1 MRVAV
6 AGSGRS
12 AKSLRWKSNY
22 WQLCNRSELCCQCC
36 IWGNTHTHSKQTPFY
51 TNTNRRSKQDRFS
64 SCSLLS
70 LTRKEQL
77 FGDNYQ
83 GRLMGTRFHCY
94 GTPWHWSQFPRT
106 GRRNRWPQNAP
117 HWSSEIRRPWRL
129 SYRPPFQGRGRKREE
144 SRDIR
149 GMIGEKGRES
159 YSLLIHPSIHLDPFP
174 AFFPKV
180 HSSCHRVIRWSTP
193 SIVRVEKMS
202 SLG

>member
-6 AGSGRS
+6 AGSGHS
-12 AKSLRWKSNY
+12 AKSLSWKSKY

-36 IWGNTHTHSKQTPFY
+36 IWGNTHTHTHSKQTLFY
-51 TNTNRRSKQDRFS
+51 TNTNQRSKQDRFS

-70 LTRKEQL
+70 LTREEQL

-83 GRLMGTRFHCY
+83 GRLMGTQFHCY

-129 SYRPPFQGRGRKREE
+129 SYRPPFQGRGRRREE

-159 YSLLIHPSIHLDPFP
+159 YNLLIRSSIWIHFHP
-174 AFFPKV
+174 
-180 HSSCHRVIRWSTP
+180 SCHRVKRWSTP
-193 SIVRVEKMS
+193 SIAITE
-202 SLG
+202 